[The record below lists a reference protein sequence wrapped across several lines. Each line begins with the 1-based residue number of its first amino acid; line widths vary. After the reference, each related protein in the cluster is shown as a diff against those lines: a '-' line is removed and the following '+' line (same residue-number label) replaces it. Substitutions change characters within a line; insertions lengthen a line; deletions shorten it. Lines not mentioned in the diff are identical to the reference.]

1 MSIEKNNDERG
12 EGSVHS
18 PALSSVDS
26 RGGETSAFSA
36 FLAQGYAASAN
47 SRLKP
52 QRLLKRLV

>member
-1 MSIEKNNDERG
+1 MMKREG
-12 EGSVHS
+12 EGNVHS

-26 RGGETSAFSA
+26 WGGETSAFSA

-47 SRLKP
+47 SRLEP